1 MIHKLNNHLF
11 LGCFYAFFKVSR
23 HQQSDHILNLKIKS
37 KHSFLKPFKLLYG
50 FTSKSK
56 KALDLGCFWGV
67 FGVSRYQPATQ
78 NLQFFSDFFGFFRIF
93 QNSKFTHHYNY
104 NHYIINDTI
113 INYNIINNNK

>member
-11 LGCFYAFFKVSR
+11 LWCFYAFFKVSR
-23 HQQSDHILNLKIKS
+23 HQQSDHILNLKTKS

-56 KALDLGCFWGV
+56 KALNLGCFWGV

-93 QNSKFTHHYNY
+93 SISKNLNTIIINSIIINY
-104 NHYIINDTI
+104 NI